1 MCNLVKDKDY
11 TYAFNKRARSPYIYG
26 AKDQWFSLEDQSSMY
41 SKARYARE
49 NNLGGIM
56 IFDLHSDD
64 YKVIFKI
71 FLWWNGNILL
81 HNKYF

>member
-71 FLWWNGNILL
+71 FL
-81 HNKYF
+81 